1 MAMRK
6 AHASVVSQN
15 TPNKVLKKS
24 RLHLESP
31 LFAEEGENG
40 KDDQVPPNVEIEKSE
55 KIDPKILNFQDPNFP
70 LSHLDTCKIAIYNL
84 IISM

>member
-1 MAMRK
+1 MRK
-6 AHASVVSQN
+6 AHPSVISQN

-24 RLHLESP
+24 RVHLESP
-31 LFAEEGENG
+31 LFAEEGKNDKG
-40 KDDQVPPNVEIEKSE
+40 DQVPPNADTEKSE